1 MRVEIL
7 TDPRMSPKGIRMLE
21 AMAEASPFPVT
32 QSTVYRGAGD
42 ILMMYGNGHRVRR
55 QWWLQHRSKG
65 RVCVGWDLGYFEK
78 HQGGM
83 RLTVNEDHPYRMIRP
98 EPATRWDALGIEL
111 REDAG
116 AGPALV
122 IGLGDKSCKAYGLR
136 PGEWEWAAMEQ
147 MQREGRAAILRP
159 KKARQTKLPPIEE
172 ALKGKSLVVCRHS
185 NVAIDACI
193 AGVPV
198 RCEDGAAFA
207 LYRHGECPTRDERLG
222 FLRSLA
228 WWNWKPSE
236 AGEAWK
242 YLISRLS

>member
-1 MRVEIL
+1 
-7 TDPRMSPKGIRMLE
+7 
-21 AMAEASPFPVT
+21 
-32 QSTVYRGAGD
+32 
-42 ILMMYGNGHRVRR
+42 
-55 QWWLQHRSKG
+55 
-65 RVCVGWDLGYFEK
+65 
-78 HQGGM
+78 
-83 RLTVNEDHPYRMIRP
+83 
-98 EPATRWDALGIEL
+98 
-111 REDAG
+111 
-116 AGPALV
+116 
-122 IGLGDKSCKAYGLR
+122 
-136 PGEWEWAAMEQ
+136 MEQ
-147 MQREGRAAILRP
+147 MKREGRAAVLRP
-159 KKARQTKLPPIEE
+159 KKVRHATLPPIEE

-207 LYRHGECPTRDERLG
+207 LYRDFERPTRDERLG